1 MTKKNKVFGYE
12 LKKGSAIPVEIEVTL
27 NRLSILVA
35 ILSLSTAFAVI
46 SIYLKKWASWLTDS
60 TLAPV
65 VGGV

>member
-12 LKKGSAIPVEIEVTL
+12 LKKGSATPVEIEVTL

-46 SIYLKKWASWLTDS
+46 SIYLKK
-60 TLAPV
+60 
-65 VGGV
+65 